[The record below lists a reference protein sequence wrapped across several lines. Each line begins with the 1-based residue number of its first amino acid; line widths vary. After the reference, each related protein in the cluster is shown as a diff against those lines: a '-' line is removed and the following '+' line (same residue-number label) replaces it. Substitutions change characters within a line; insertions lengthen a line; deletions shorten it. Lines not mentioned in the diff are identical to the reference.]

1 MSINNVVLTGRLTKD
16 VELRA
21 TSSGANVCNFTL
33 AVDDYNG
40 KENIA
45 YFVECV
51 AWNKQAEFLCNYC
64 KKGHQVGVTGKI
76 TTRSYD
82 RKDGTKAYVTEVV
95 CNQVQSFQPKEQT
108 NQSVKDYQ
116 PSKEDNH
123 YLDYDHEEKSLDT
136 LVYDDDDLPF

>member
-40 KENIA
+40 KENVA

-82 RKDGTKAYVTEVV
+82 RKDGTKAFVTEVV

-108 NQSVKDYQ
+108 NPSVKEYTPQ
-116 PSKEDNH
+116 VEEDNEPE
-123 YLDYDHEEKSLDT
+123 LT
-136 LVYDDDDLPF
+136 YDDDDLPF

>member
-21 TSSGANVCNFTL
+21 TPSGANVCNFSL
-33 AVDDYNG
+33 AVEDFNG
-40 KENIA
+40 KESFA
-45 YFVECV
+45 YFIECV
-51 AWNKQAEFLCNYC
+51 AWNKTAEFISKYC
-64 KKGHQVGVTGKI
+64 SKGSMVGVVGKL

-95 CNQVQSFQPKEQT
+95 CNQIQSFTQKKAENKQDD
-108 NQSVKDYQ
+108 DY
-116 PSKEDNH
+116 
-123 YLDYDHEEKSLDT
+123 YLDYDYEDKSVDT